1 MVIKLYIRIFTVSAT
16 PPSLVIFFVTRML
29 TRDQFAVVVSVI
41 VDIAINLSR
50 FVFDRVYNFT
60 DVKNCYVMTSLV
72 VKKITKALLFRA
84 SS

>member
-1 MVIKLYIRIFTVSAT
+1 
-16 PPSLVIFFVTRML
+16 ML

-72 VKKITKALLFRA
+72 VKKKLLKLYFFARPLE
-84 SS
+84 